1 VRVFLTG
8 GTGFFGLHLLRALSA
23 AGHAVTALAR
33 EASRVPRLPGVT
45 ALVGDLCA
53 PQAWRAHLGGHQACV
68 HNGLV
73 WGAPEDD
80 LELYDVRASA
90 QLFAAAADAGV
101 ARAIYTS
108 STAVHRPWSGT
119 MSASDAPRGVDLYGA
134 AKLSGEAHLWA
145 ACAGST
151 MRGTVVR
158 PGPIVD
164 APATPGAALK
174 LDRRIRALVA
184 PLLHLPTPQGGSLG
198 TIARALTEDPAD
210 DRTLESWAAALA
222 TTPRTLARRFLA
234 ETGLSFGR
242 WRQQHRLLT
251 ALELLGAGHNVT
263 YVALAVGYHD
273 VSSFIARFKA
283 ATGVTPARYFAP

>member
-1 VRVFLTG
+1 MRVFLTG

-23 AGHAVTALAR
+23 AGHEVTALAR
-33 EASRVPRLPGVT
+33 DGARVPSLPGVT

-53 PQAWRAHLGGHQACV
+53 ADTWRAHLGDHQACI

-90 QLFAAAADAGV
+90 RLFAAAAEAGV
-101 ARAIYTS
+101 VRAIYTS

-164 APATPGAALK
+164 APAWPGAALR
-174 LDRRIRALVA
+174 LDRRVRAMAESARRGEVLCVEAQGGRQLIGADALARLYLALLAHDAPPHTLVA
-184 PLLHLPTPQGGSLG
+184 VAPRVVPWTEVAAAA
-198 TIARALTEDPAD
+198 IRRAG
-210 DRTLESWAAALA
+210 RGTLEVVPGGEPA
-222 TTPRTLARRFLA
+222 PRF
-234 ETGLSFGR
+234 
-242 WRQQHRLLT
+242 
-251 ALELLGAGHNVT
+251 
-263 YVALAVGYHD
+263 D
-273 VSSFIARFKA
+273 VSSTERALGPIEDA
-283 ATGVTPARYFAP
+283 APALERALAAVITGG

>member
-1 VRVFLTG
+1 MRVFLTG

-90 QLFAAAADAGV
+90 QLFAAAAEAGV

-145 ACAGST
+145 ACAGSA

-174 LDRRIRALVA
+174 LDRRIRALVETA
-184 PLLHLPTPQGGSLG
+184 RRDEVLRVEAHGGRQLIG
-198 TIARALTEDPAD
+198 AD
-210 DRTLESWAAALA
+210 
-222 TTPRTLARRFLA
+222 TLARLYVALLAHDDAPHTLVAVAPRVVPWTEVAAAAIRHASRGTLEVVPGGEPPPRFDVTATERALGPIEDA
-234 ETGLSFGR
+234 A
-242 WRQQHRLLT
+242 T
-251 ALELLGAGHNVT
+251 ALERAIAALLAG
-263 YVALAVGYHD
+263 G
-273 VSSFIARFKA
+273 
-283 ATGVTPARYFAP
+283 